1 MDYSFLKDA
10 DWRSKVLKT
19 AFGKGFWGFL
29 ALAIAMAALCY
40 GISGET
46 RFTNALIA
54 DWQLIRKMV
63 LRILVA
69 LSIAALIWVMMPR
82 DKISALVGSNSGL
95 RGILIAL
102 VAGAFTPGGP
112 SSAYALLAVL
122 TTGGADI
129 GALIAY
135 ITSWSILGM
144 QRILIWDVPFM
155 GYEFASFRFLVSIPL
170 PIIAGLTARVLCR
183 KFNWDLKKSVES
195 NTT

>member
-10 DWRSKVLKT
+10 EWRRSILKA
-19 AFGKGFWGFL
+19 AFGKGFVAFM
-29 ALAIAMAALCY
+29 AFAFAMGLLCFV
-40 GISGET
+40 ISGEA
-46 RFTNALIA
+46 RFVETLIS
-54 DWQLIRKMV
+54 DWHLIRKMV
-63 LRILVA
+63 VRILVA

-82 DKISALVGSNSGL
+82 DKISALVGNNSGL

-102 VAGAFTPGGP
+102 VAGCLTPGGP

-122 TTGGADI
+122 ASGGADV

-155 GYEFASFRFLVSIPL
+155 GFEFSSFRFLISLPL
-170 PIIAGLTARVLCR
+170 PIVAGLIARTLSR
-183 KFNWDLKKSVES
+183 RFKWDLRKPKES
-195 NTT
+195 DTI